1 MPTTMRT
8 TTFTTKTTTKTTT
21 TTTTTTKTNRA
32 MRINQQQRK
41 KITITTKA
49 WPEKEYVEKIAAEFP
64 EKGIASVEEAR
75 CLWDDGYDVLD
86 IRCQDEID
94 ANEKCPNP
102 LGPPTDAA
110 QPNKGNRLKVI
121 PLINATRKYDFELKE
136 KVYVQTGLNKNFKD
150 DILKAYPDKQKKL
163 MIVCSDGRQ
172 RAIHALETL
181 DELGYVNIVGI
192 KGGANLWNRE
202 WDAKMRR
209 RNLPGQFKQNFSHG
223 GYSPQLHGTG
233 GQFQKADMQTYAD
246 TNDPTKWILA

>member
-8 TTFTTKTTTKTTT
+8 TTFTTKTTKTTT
-21 TTTTTTKTNRA
+21 FTTTKTNRA
-32 MRINQQQRK
+32 LRIHQQQQRK

-64 EKGIASVEEAR
+64 E
-75 CLWDDGYDVLD
+75 
-86 IRCQDEID
+86 
-94 ANEKCPNP
+94 
-102 LGPPTDAA
+102 
-110 QPNKGNRLKVI
+110 
-121 PLINATRKYDFELKE
+121 
-136 KVYVQTGLNKNFKD
+136 
-150 DILKAYPDKQKKL
+150 KL

-223 GYSPQLHGTG
+223 GDSPQLHGTG